1 MARNDRTVL
10 SWALMTQLIG
20 EGHFDFL
27 LAAAFS
33 ALMTRV
39 RPG

>member
-1 MARNDRTVL
+1 MNRTVL

-20 EGHFDFL
+20 EGHLDFL
-27 LAAAFS
+27 RAAAFS